1 MNYSVRNIVIA
12 VSLAACAIVAVLI
25 YTSNVQ
31 SQSRSGSELVK
42 VQQAA
47 VDIPAGTTWEQISK
61 GGMLHEVD
69 VAKTDALPGALTSAD
84 LTANR
89 FAGDVAN
96 QEIFPGEQV
105 PAAIFQTAV
114 TAAPSLQ
121 LQGNERAI
129 QIAVDTDSGIV
140 GTLHDGDHVD
150 VLESIKLPNASGQTI
165 HVTRRLLTNVQ
176 VLKSGSTGTTA
187 TPDGG
192 SGQTHVLLKVSDTDA
207 VRVLWVTTQDNS
219 GLYLVVRPKAK
230 AQDSALTVPT
240 VQSMILDGLNHKQ
253 AHDVTSSTGSLTGQ

>member
-31 SQSRSGSELVK
+31 SQSRSGTELVK
-42 VQQAA
+42 VQQAT
-47 VDIPAGTTWEQISK
+47 VDIPAGTTWEQITK
-61 GGMLHEVD
+61 GSMLREVEIS
-69 VAKTDALPGALTSAD
+69 KTDALPGALSSAD
-84 LTANR
+84 ITANR

-105 PAAIFQTAV
+105 PAAVFQASS

-129 QIAVDTDSGIV
+129 QVSVDTDSGII

-150 VLESIKLPNASGQTI
+150 VLESIKVTNAAGAMI

-176 VLKSGSTGTTA
+176 VLKTGSTSTST

-192 SGQTHVLLKVSDTDA
+192 TGPTHVLLKVSDTDA
-207 VRVLWVTTQDNS
+207 VRILWVATQDNS
-219 GLYLVVRPKAK
+219 ELYLVVRPKAK

-240 VQSMILDGLNHKQ
+240 LQSMILDGLNGKQ
-253 AHDVTSSTGSLTGQ
+253 SHDLVTSTGVLTGH